1 MAPIANDDDQS
12 FATAQTSCFTRKPT
26 SNKHVAFAEIDDFS
40 EFESHRT
47 LKPPEPSHAEDYQD
61 TTGGTADDRDE
72 FSDQASTGTRIPE
85 KKNNKTEKK
94 SQDMKKPP
102 GKYKSMKDTL
112 KKVTAEM
119 DNKMP
124 TNSSNGPYQPN
135 DMINP
140 SQAPTQSDREGK
152 G

>member
-1 MAPIANDDDQS
+1 
-12 FATAQTSCFTRKPT
+12 
-26 SNKHVAFAEIDDFS
+26 
-40 EFESHRT
+40 
-47 LKPPEPSHAEDYQD
+47 
-61 TTGGTADDRDE
+61 
-72 FSDQASTGTRIPE
+72 
-85 KKNNKTEKK
+85 
-94 SQDMKKPP
+94 MKKPP